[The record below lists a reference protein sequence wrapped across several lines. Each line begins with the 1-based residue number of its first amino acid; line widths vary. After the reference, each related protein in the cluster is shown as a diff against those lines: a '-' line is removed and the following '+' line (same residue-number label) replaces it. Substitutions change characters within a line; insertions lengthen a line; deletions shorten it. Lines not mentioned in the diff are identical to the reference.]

1 MLENDGFFMLYQP
14 QVDVM
19 SRRLVGFEAL
29 ARAKGRDLPPGKFI
43 PVAEKNGLIWKIGR
57 VTTELVVRQIAA
69 WRDAGKALYPISINF
84 SSMQLSDEGYLSFL
98 KALLERYRVPA
109 GLVEIEITE
118 SCFVGKTDYAINL
131 FEQFKAMGITL
142 LMDDFGTGYSSLG
155 YLTYLPVDVIKLDK
169 SIVDTYLVPGKDHF
183 IQNVIRLVHD
193 LDKKIIIEG
202 VETRGQA
209 RRLRDLGADIIQ
221 GYYFSKPIPPE
232 NTIDFMPL

>member
-29 ARAKGRDLPPGKFI
+29 ARAKRRDLPPGKFI
-43 PVAEKNGLIWKIGR
+43 PIAEKNGLIWKIGR

-69 WRDAGKALYPISINF
+69 WRDAGKALYPVSINF

-155 YLTYLPVDVIKLDK
+155 YLTVDVIKLDK
-169 SIVDTYLVPGKDHF
+169 SIVDIYLLPGKDHF
-183 IQNVIRLVHD
+183 VQNVIRLVHD
-193 LDKKIIIEG
+193 LGKKNIIEG
-202 VETRGQA
+202 VETQDQA
-209 RRLRDLGADIIQ
+209 RRLKELGADIIQ
-221 GYYFSKPIPPE
+221 GYYYSKPIPPE
-232 NTIDFMPL
+232 SAIDFSVL